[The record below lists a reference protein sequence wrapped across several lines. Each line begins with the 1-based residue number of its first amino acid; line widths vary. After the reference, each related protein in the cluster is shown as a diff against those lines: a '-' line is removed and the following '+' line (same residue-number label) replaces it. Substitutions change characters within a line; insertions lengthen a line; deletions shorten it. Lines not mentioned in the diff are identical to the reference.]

1 MTRRRRHPKLNL
13 RDIGRLIAPLDVVY
27 QVGNLIYRRSL
38 RYTLLTVGISILG
51 LTTNLIGLGGFT
63 VKQAVVLPLLMGAL
77 TLGMGLALKL
87 IPSII
92 SSRLLTVAQASGM
105 NLMEDYR
112 KSQVDEHLVRLWD
125 RVFSHECLLRL
136 RAGRSVYAGCKR
148 QHDEPLERTM
158 RRAREQ
164 FLQRAGDALAQPLP
178 QTRQMQMIGIDL
190 RFLEDWRDGAYLDC
204 SDEKLME
211 QFAGGRALL
220 DAQQACGM
228 RSVGARIRSAPGR
241 VAQQFWFGFIT
252 RSLATR
258 VAGAVRKLNSEYD
271 SDWFN
276 AQVLLWP
283 GEEDQPWLEEF
294 EDGREQVLAE
304 RRKVIRAVF
313 GPDEQSARRMLSHM
327 LRGSLQRATEL
338 RLRYDPE
345 FCLGE
350 LASDPLADLARFDRE
365 LQPPPWAMR
374 WVERMTRLHG
384 EFMEFILARRPGLGE
399 DHSAAELRA
408 VRVAFHLDR
417 DGLRSDFESAH
428 AANRNPGQIAEILQS
443 RIDQAFASVE
453 STGRSLVSV
462 RMHHEL
468 NRLCAEGYS
477 DLVLALGY
485 GESAKNIEARVANI
499 AQT

>member
-1 MTRRRRHPKLNL
+1 MGVRRRHPKLNL
-13 RDIGRLIAPLDVVY
+13 RDIGRLIAPLDVIY

-51 LTTNLIGLGGFT
+51 LAANLFGLYGFT
-63 VKQAVVLPLLMGAL
+63 VKQAVVLPLLMGAM
-77 TLGMGLALKL
+77 TLGVGLALKL

-112 KSQVDEHLVRLWD
+112 KSQVDEHLAHLWE
-125 RVFSHECLLRL
+125 RVFSYECRLRL
-136 RAGRSVYAGCKR
+136 QAGRSVYAGCKR

-158 RRAREQ
+158 RRARKQ
-164 FLQRAGDALAQPLP
+164 FIQRARDALSEPMP

-190 RFLEDWRDGAYLDC
+190 RFLEDWRDGAYLDR

-211 QFAGGRALL
+211 QFEGDRALQ

-228 RSVGARIRSAPGR
+228 RSFWSRTRSAPRR

-294 EDGREQVLAE
+294 EDGREQVLIE
-304 RRKVIRAVF
+304 RRKVIRGVF
-313 GPDEQSARRMLSHM
+313 GPDEESARRMLSHM

-338 RLRYDPE
+338 RLRYDPQ

-350 LASDPLADLARFDRE
+350 LDADPLVDLGRFDRE
-365 LQPPPWAMR
+365 LEPPAWAMQ

-417 DGLRSDFESAH
+417 DRLRSDFQTAH
-428 AANRNPGQIAEILQS
+428 AANKDPQQIAEILRN
-443 RIDQAFASVE
+443 RIDQAASAVE
-453 STGRSLVSV
+453 SVGRSLVSV

-468 NRLCAEGYS
+468 NRLCTEGYS
-477 DLVLALGY
+477 ELVLALGY
-485 GESAKNIEARVANI
+485 DGDDKKRTKSCC
-499 AQT
+499 

>member
-1 MTRRRRHPKLNL
+1 MRKRRRHPKLNL
-13 RDIGRLIAPLDVVY
+13 RDIGRLIAPLDVIY

-51 LTTNLIGLGGFT
+51 LAANLFGLYGFT
-63 VKQAVVLPLLMGAL
+63 VKQAVVLPLLMGAM
-77 TLGMGLALKL
+77 TLGVGLALKL

-112 KSQVDEHLVRLWD
+112 KSQVDEHLAHLWE
-125 RVFSHECLLRL
+125 RVFSYECRLRL
-136 RAGRSVYAGCKR
+136 QAGRSVYAGCKR

-164 FLQRAGDALAQPLP
+164 FIQRARDALSEPMP

-211 QFAGGRALL
+211 QFEGDRALQ

-228 RSVGARIRSAPGR
+228 RSFWSRARSAPGR

-294 EDGREQVLAE
+294 EDGREQVLVE
-304 RRKVIRAVF
+304 RRKVIRGVF
-313 GPDEQSARRMLSHM
+313 GPDEESARRMLNHM
-327 LRGSLQRATEL
+327 LRGSLQRATQL
-338 RLRYDPE
+338 RLRYDPQ

-350 LASDPLADLARFDRE
+350 LDADSLVDLARFDRE
-365 LQPPPWAMR
+365 LEPPPWAMQ

-399 DHSAAELRA
+399 DHSAPELRA
-408 VRVAFHLDR
+408 LRVAFHLDR
-417 DGLRSDFESAH
+417 DGLRSDFQTAH
-428 AANRNPGQIAEILQS
+428 AANKDPQQTAEILRS
-443 RIDQAFASVE
+443 RIDQAIASMDSV
-453 STGRSLVSV
+453 GRSLVSV

-485 GESAKNIEARVANI
+485 DG
-499 AQT
+499 